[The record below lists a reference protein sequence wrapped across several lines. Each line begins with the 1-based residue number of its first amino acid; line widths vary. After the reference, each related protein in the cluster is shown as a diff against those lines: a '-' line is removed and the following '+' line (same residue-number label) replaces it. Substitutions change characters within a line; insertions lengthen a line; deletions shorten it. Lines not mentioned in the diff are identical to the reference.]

1 MYFTFMFSM
10 IIQKNLLEIIRR
22 NRKYWRGA
30 LGFFLKLIVNCKYIL
45 YTRLFLIYS
54 KKNLMISRLKEPQVR
69 MNDPHEDKATGG

>member
-1 MYFTFMFSM
+1 MYFPFMFSM

-30 LGFFLKLIVNCKYIL
+30 LGFYCKYIL

-69 MNDPHEDKATGG
+69 MNDPHEDKAPGG